1 MGGGGANTTTNRL
14 EEVQLCRNLILNVHP
29 LQSAPKAS
37 FHARLPLVK
46 NSGKSVKKLS
56 VLLSA
61 DLHLQA
67 KRQALL
73 NDQSLTDLIVSL
85 LTNYLDSV
93 DSTSQEKSLRAEG
106 GN

>member
-1 MGGGGANTTTNRL
+1 ML
-14 EEVQLCRNLILNVHP
+14 MQS
-29 LQSAPKAS
+29 LQDSPKAALHS
-37 FHARLPLVK
+37 RPPFMK

-56 VLLSA
+56 VLLSSE
-61 DLHLQA
+61 LHQRS

-85 LTNYLDSV
+85 LNNYLDSV
-93 DSTSQEKSLRAEG
+93 DSTLQEKSLRAEG

>member
-1 MGGGGANTTTNRL
+1 VGGTNTNYRS
-14 EEVQLCRNLILNVHP
+14 EEVRLCTNSPIHLHP
-29 LQSAPKAS
+29 LQIAPIAPLQA
-37 FHARLPLVK
+37 HLPFMK

-61 DLHLQA
+61 ELHQRS

-85 LTNYLDSV
+85 LNNYLDSV
-93 DSTSQEKSLRAEG
+93 DSAAQEKTLRAKG